1 MSLTVDQKNKI
12 KACWS
17 GIDAS
22 RFIELKERQQNVYIN
37 KLDEVVTSIVKESPD
52 CFRGSVVQR
61 IYLKGKHHGTV

>member
-1 MSLTVDQKNKI
+1 MSLTAEQRDRI

-17 GIDAS
+17 NIDAS

-61 IYLKGKHHGTV
+61 IYLKGKHNGTV

>member
-1 MSLTVDQKNKI
+1 MSLTAEQRDRI

-17 GIDAS
+17 NIDAS

-61 IYLKGKHHGTV
+61 IYLKGKYNGTV

>member
-1 MSLTVDQKNKI
+1 MSLTAEQRDRI

-17 GIDAS
+17 NIDAS

-61 IYLKGKHHGTV
+61 VYLKGKYNGTV